1 MNNNIYLNKESFIKH
16 HQIEF
21 KNQRINDFKEIYSIL
36 KKDLKPKSKANINE
50 KKLSKYI
57 DLYKKEN
64 KELIREVI
72 QNTVFISFNKF
83 YSELKFQIEK
93 FNNYLSENSIS
104 KYVFVLGVGND
115 VGAST
120 LDFNIFKS
128 NLWVF
133 MLGWKYL
140 KIKPYDIVLNL
151 NTALRLHY
159 PKIKNFLLVDD
170 CSYSG
175 DQMFNQVIKVA
186 STEFLFH
193 DKKGYII
200 KTETKN
206 AVYQPIQEKL
216 ANIHLIIPY
225 LSKIAY
231 EKIKELD
238 LITGFNII
246 RYNSYIINPF
256 KDILKGTTLKKVSD
270 LYKNYYKF
278 VEFGNLI
285 PIFFEHK
292 IADMISTI
300 DLILIKGQVLD
311 NPDKRLV
318 FIDACEYSKKN
329 KFNPD
334 FNPSQKEL
342 NYKKIYCPDPPY
354 LFFQN
359 IIKKYYKE

>member
-1 MNNNIYLNKESFIKH
+1 MNNIYLNKDSFIKH

-21 KNQRINDFKEIYSIL
+21 RNQRINDFKEIYKIL
-36 KKDLKPKSKANINE
+36 KNNLKPKSKASINE
-50 KKLSKYI
+50 KNLNKYI
-57 DLYKKEN
+57 NLYKKEN
-64 KELIREVI
+64 KEFIREVI
-72 QNTVFISFNKF
+72 QNTVYVSFKKF
-83 YSELKFQIEK
+83 YAELKFQIEK
-93 FNNYLSENSIS
+93 FNRYLKDNSIS
-104 KYVFVLGVGND
+104 KYVFVLGVGSD
-115 VGAST
+115 SGAST

-140 KIKPYDIVLNL
+140 KIKPYDILLNL

-159 PKIKNFLLVDD
+159 PKIKDFLLVDD

-193 DKKGYII
+193 DKKGYLI

-206 AVYQPIQEKL
+206 TVYQPIQEKL
-216 ANIHLIIPY
+216 ANIHLVIPY

-238 LITGFNII
+238 LLTGFNII

-256 KDILKGTTLKKVSD
+256 KDILNSTTLKTVSE
-270 LYKNYYKF
+270 LYKNFYKF
-278 VEFGNLI
+278 VDFGNLI

-300 DLILIKGQVLD
+300 DLILIKGQVID
-311 NPDKRLV
+311 EPKKRLV
-318 FIDACEYSKKN
+318 FVDSCEYSKKTN
-329 KFNPD
+329 FNPEYNYNKKD
-334 FNPSQKEL
+334 FN
-342 NYKKIYCPDPPY
+342 YDKIYCPEPPY
-354 LFFQN
+354 LFFQQ
-359 IIKKYYKE
+359 ILKKYYNQ